1 MENTGRK
8 SNRGLTSA
16 DALQLQEYLQAIDEL
31 AQREPPRLPDEI
43 WEKAWTQIQATGEI
57 PAEYRDR
64 IGVTQIVDKETGKKQ
79 RGYIDIAWERWN
91 TESRQLD
98 IKYHDVI
105 IKALRYALS
114 KEMLTETQSDVL
126 ELLQALLK
134 NVDNIPAEQVREL
147 LTTKLLAS
155 PFLPMLN
162 AAAANNIMNL
172 SIKGMT
178 PDTFSKKAVFETA
191 DGRKVT
197 IEHFDKLQG
206 VLSTSAK
213 KILDTALLY
222 LTSNN
227 YYGAAR
233 NSLTPTVEIPLK
245 EYGEACGYS
254 LTPQIM
260 DTAEEQRA
268 EDRRVQE
275 RIKEL
280 KKNIRRDLHD
290 ISEILWTGEET
301 RGNNKGNYKEMR
313 IVSSHGISKG
323 LIRINFDVDAAAYF
337 AKSYIM
343 QYPTALL
350 KHDNRKPNAYVIGR
364 KIAFHNSLD
373 RNAAAGT
380 NNTLA
385 VKTLLADAPE
395 IPTIEDIKARGQRNW
410 KDKIKKPLEIALDE
424 NITVGLISKWEYR
437 DPATGK
443 TFNSETSQPMTWT
456 QYSKLMVDFIMVD
469 PPDQSERRAT
479 RAKEKEQAAASKDKP
494 RRKRGRPK
502 KEKPAGGV

>member
-8 SNRGLTSA
+8 TNRGLTSA

-79 RGYIDIAWERWN
+79 RGYIDIVWERWN
-91 TESRQLD
+91 TENRQLEE
-98 IKYHDVI
+98 KYHDVI

-114 KEMLTETQSDVL
+114 KETLTEGSVL
-126 ELLQALLK
+126 ELLQTLLK
-134 NVDNIPAEQVREL
+134 NVDNMPPEQVREL
-147 LTTKLLAS
+147 LTTRLLTS

-162 AAAANNIMNL
+162 AAASNDIMRL
-172 SIKGMT
+172 TIKGMT
-178 PDTFSKKAVFETA
+178 PDTFSKKAIFETA

-227 YYGAAR
+227 YYGATR
-233 NSLTPTVEIPLK
+233 NSITPTVEIPLI

-260 DTAEEQRA
+260 ETPEEQTAEN
-268 EDRRVQE
+268 RRVQE

-290 ISEILWTGEET
+290 ISEILWTCEET
-301 RGNNKGNYKEMR
+301 NAKNKGNYKEMR

-337 AKSYIM
+337 AKSYVM

-364 KIAFHNSLD
+364 KIAYHNSMD
-373 RNAAAGT
+373 SNAAAGT

-424 NITVGLISKWEYR
+424 NIAVGLISKWEYR

-443 TFNSETSQPMTWT
+443 TYTSDTAQPMTWT
-456 QYSKLMVDFIMVD
+456 QYNKLMVDFIMVD
-469 PPDQSERRAT
+469 PPDQTERRAA
-479 RAKEKEQAAASKDKP
+479 RAEEKAKAAASKDKP
-494 RRKRGRPK
+494 KRKRGRPK
-502 KEKPAGGV
+502 KERPAGGV